1 MEESTYYQEY
11 LFKTLRPKLMS
22 GSVSAAMADNEL
34 KVRFKASDDLI
45 ELLRSEH
52 AEIGL
57 KAAISIETLHMKT
70 LIKEIT

>member
-1 MEESTYYQEY
+1 MTSPTYYQKY
-11 LFKTLRPKLMS
+11 FFKTLRPKLMS

-34 KVRFKASDDLI
+34 KIRFKASDDLI

-57 KAAISIETLHMKT
+57 KAAISLEKAHLEN
-70 LIKEIT
+70 LINQ